1 MRACRLPVALLTLA
15 LALSAAAPAA
25 ASPKRAPAPERACES
40 ASAVPKKVNGRAIE
54 RAMLCFL
61 NAERARY
68 GLRPLR
74 LDRRLSDASRRH
86 AADMARKDYF
96 SHDSLSGAS
105 FVDRIRGSGYL
116 RGARRWT
123 VAENIA
129 WGSGTRATPR
139 SIGQAWMYS
148 PGHRANILNPAYRD
162 IGVGIAAGTPSPG
175 LAGATYAT
183 DFGARS

>member
-1 MRACRLPVALLTLA
+1 MRACRLPVALLA
-15 LALSAAAPAA
+15 LAVGLSAAAPAA
-25 ASPKRAPAPERACES
+25 AAPVRACQV
-40 ASAVPKKVNGRAIE
+40 ASAVPTKVNGRAIE
-54 RAMLCFL
+54 RATLCVL

-68 GLRPLR
+68 GLRALR

-96 SHDSLSGAS
+96 SHDSLNGAS

-129 WGSGTRATPR
+129 WGSGARATPR
-139 SIGQAWMYS
+139 SIAQAWMNS

-162 IGVGIAAGTPSPG
+162 IGVGIVAGTPSPG
-175 LAGATYAT
+175 LVGATYAT
-183 DFGARS
+183 DFGARG